1 MKLIIQN
8 NLIAATATD
17 EYQPAGQEQ
26 AVIFAPAGFDIT
38 KMAYYTFANGAV
50 TLNSAQVEY
59 ESLLSGGI
67 VLTSTGTPALNGTYS
82 VTAPAQHNISGIM
95 SGIANGLGL
104 PGGGST
110 FQYQDMSGK
119 LHAWS
124 ATAFPELAR
133 AVRDFVYNCDVT
145 LTTIQAAGV
154 ATFPSNQVTIA

>member
-1 MKLIIQN
+1 MNIYCIVNSNNQIITLFGGPQN
-8 NLIAATATD
+8 PPTPTGYTEMADNDSRYTSYVAAQNLIATSNAQ
-17 EYQPAGQEQ
+17 YQA
-26 AVIFAPAGFDIT
+26 AI
-38 KMAYYTFANGAV
+38 N
-50 TLNSAQVEY
+50 
-59 ESLLSGGI
+59 GGI

-82 VTAPAQHNISGIM
+82 VTTTAQHNISGVM

-145 LTTIQAAGV
+145 LTTIQAGGV